1 MSPSSRPYPDQRR
14 VFRRNDALVSRRIAG
29 EFFLVPVRCA
39 DAQQL
44 FVLNPVG
51 AFIWQEL
58 DGVRDVE
65 AVRQNLLENFELSG
79 DEARDDLVEYLAVLR
94 DAELIV
100 EVVDDP
106 APT

>member
-1 MSPSSRPYPDQRR
+1 MSSRDSSRSLPDPRR
-14 VFRRNDALVSRRIAG
+14 IFRRNEALVSRRIAG

-39 DAQQL
+39 NAQQL

-58 DGVRDVE
+58 DGTRDLE
-65 AVRQNLLENFELSG
+65 TVRQNLLDNFEVSA
-79 DEARDDLVEYLAVLR
+79 DEARDDLVKYLAVLR

-100 EVVDDP
+100 EVSGDQ
-106 APT
+106 A